1 MPLPSLNGIARL
13 VADPELRFTGNG
25 TAVANLRLAFN
36 NRRKDERTGE
46 WVDGDVLWI
55 NATAWQHL
63 AENICETL
71 QKGMEVIVQGDVKTE
86 SWEKD
91 GEKHSRSVLT
101 VRAIG
106 PSLAFAVA
114 KVSKPGGQQQGGG
127 GQGQRAQQRSQ
138 AGRQQAQAPADDP
151 WATGATEPPF

>member
-1 MPLPSLNGIARL
+1 MPLPTISGIARL

-36 NRRKDERTGE
+36 NRRKDDRTGE

-55 NATAWQHL
+55 NATAWQYL
-63 AENICETL
+63 AENICESLT
-71 QKGMEVIVQGDVKTE
+71 KGMEVIVHGDVKTE

-91 GEKHSRSVLT
+91 GQKHSRAVLT

-106 PSLAFAVA
+106 PSLAFAIA
-114 KVSKPGGQQQGGG
+114 SVSKPTREQAPPDAQRGQQ
-127 GQGQRAQQRSQ
+127 RPQ
-138 AGRQQAQAPADDP
+138 APRQAPADDP
-151 WATGATEPPF
+151 WATGATGATEPPF